1 MNQAQMLAF
10 YTVVWTMHS
19 EDDRAFFQQLYIDYE
34 LMMFKKAL
42 TVLRNE
48 EESLDAVSDACLM
61 LMKRISTLRQLSDM
75 SLRRYII
82 ITVEHA
88 SINRLRRMKR
98 ISRYSFTVDEECTQE
113 LAANEMP
120 IEEQVI
126 IAAEKR
132 RLKKA
137 KQKKYEKEKEVIIA
151 THILDNM
158 RKGII
163 PNINE
168 LESIYT
174 FVNLGVTGFLLA
186 SETSIGNYP
195 VKSVEMLKMLIN
207 LYKK

>member
-1 MNQAQMLAF
+1 MLAF

-42 TVLRNE
+42 IVLRNE

-61 LMKRISTLRQLSDM
+61 LMKHISTLRQLSDM

-120 IEEQVI
+120 IEEQII

-137 KQKKYEKEKEVIIA
+137 IQKLSEKERCKCGN
-151 THILDNM
+151 TCYN
-158 RKGII
+158 RFGR
-163 PNINE
+163 
-168 LESIYT
+168 SIS
-174 FVNLGVTGFLLA
+174 GHRTG
-186 SETSIGNYP
+186 
-195 VKSVEMLKMLIN
+195 
-207 LYKK
+207 

>member
-1 MNQAQMLAF
+1 MLAF

-42 TVLRNE
+42 IVLRNE

-98 ISRYSFTVDEECTQE
+98 INQYSFTVDEECTQE

-120 IEEQVI
+120 
-126 IAAEKR
+126 
-132 RLKKA
+132 KKA
-137 KQKKYEKEKEVIIA
+137 IQKLSEKEQWILSMRFDEELTYKQIAQQIGVKPQNIGGILERTYKHLRRILEEV
-151 THILDNM
+151 
-158 RKGII
+158 
-163 PNINE
+163 E
-168 LESIYT
+168 L
-174 FVNLGVTGFLLA
+174 N
-186 SETSIGNYP
+186 
-195 VKSVEMLKMLIN
+195 
-207 LYKK
+207 

>member
-1 MNQAQMLAF
+1 MLAF

-48 EESLDAVSDACLM
+48 EESLDAVSDACLT

-98 ISRYSFTVDEECTQE
+98 ISRYSFTVDEECT
-113 LAANEMP
+113 
-120 IEEQVI
+120 EEQII
-126 IAAEKR
+126 IAAEKQ

-137 KQKKYEKEKEVIIA
+137 IQKLSKKEQWILSMRFDEELTYKQIAQQIGVKPQNIGGILERTYKHLRRILEEV
-151 THILDNM
+151 
-158 RKGII
+158 
-163 PNINE
+163 E
-168 LESIYT
+168 L
-174 FVNLGVTGFLLA
+174 N
-186 SETSIGNYP
+186 
-195 VKSVEMLKMLIN
+195 
-207 LYKK
+207 

>member
-1 MNQAQMLAF
+1 MNPISVSIRKKKCIQGVNQAQMLAF

-98 ISRYSFTVDEECTQE
+98 INQYSFTVDEECTQE
-113 LAANEMP
+113 PAANEMP

-132 RLKKA
+132 RLKMPTA
-137 KQKKYEKEKEVIIA
+137 FCVPFSTA
-151 THILDNM
+151 
-158 RKGII
+158 
-163 PNINE
+163 
-168 LESIYT
+168 
-174 FVNLGVTGFLLA
+174 
-186 SETSIGNYP
+186 
-195 VKSVEMLKMLIN
+195 MLIYGGMILKYRRN
-207 LYKK
+207 TV

>member
-1 MNQAQMLAF
+1 MVENNLGGGNEAQMLAF

-98 ISRYSFTVDEECTQE
+98 INQYSFTVDEEWTQE
-113 LAANEMP
+113 PAANEMP

-137 KQKKYEKEKEVIIA
+137 IQKLSEKEQWILSMRFDEELTYKQIAQQIGVKPQNIGGILERTYKHLRRILEEV
-151 THILDNM
+151 
-158 RKGII
+158 
-163 PNINE
+163 E
-168 LESIYT
+168 L
-174 FVNLGVTGFLLA
+174 N
-186 SETSIGNYP
+186 
-195 VKSVEMLKMLIN
+195 
-207 LYKK
+207 

>member
-1 MNQAQMLAF
+1 MLAF

-98 ISRYSFTVDEECTQE
+98 INQY
-113 LAANEMP
+113 
-120 IEEQVI
+120 
-126 IAAEKR
+126 
-132 RLKKA
+132 
-137 KQKKYEKEKEVIIA
+137 
-151 THILDNM
+151 
-158 RKGII
+158 
-163 PNINE
+163 
-168 LESIYT
+168 
-174 FVNLGVTGFLLA
+174 
-186 SETSIGNYP
+186 
-195 VKSVEMLKMLIN
+195 
-207 LYKK
+207 

>member
-1 MNQAQMLAF
+1 MNPISVSIRKKKCIQGVNQAQMLAF

-88 SINRLRRMKR
+88 SINRLRR
-98 ISRYSFTVDEECTQE
+98 
-113 LAANEMP
+113 
-120 IEEQVI
+120 
-126 IAAEKR
+126 
-132 RLKKA
+132 RLFFLPGT
-137 KQKKYEKEKEVIIA
+137 IA
-151 THILDNM
+151 T
-158 RKGII
+158 
-163 PNINE
+163 
-168 LESIYT
+168 
-174 FVNLGVTGFLLA
+174 A
-186 SETSIGNYP
+186 SLSDEAVPGYGH
-195 VKSVEMLKMLIN
+195 LWGH
-207 LYKK
+207 

>member
-1 MNQAQMLAF
+1 MLAF

-98 ISRYSFTVDEECTQE
+98 INQYSFTVDEECTQE

-120 IEEQVI
+120 IEEQII

-137 KQKKYEKEKEVIIA
+137 IQKLSMRFDEELTYKQIAQQIGVKPQNIGGILERIYKHLRRILEEV
-151 THILDNM
+151 
-158 RKGII
+158 
-163 PNINE
+163 E
-168 LESIYT
+168 L
-174 FVNLGVTGFLLA
+174 N
-186 SETSIGNYP
+186 
-195 VKSVEMLKMLIN
+195 
-207 LYKK
+207 

>member
-1 MNQAQMLAF
+1 MLAF
-10 YTVVWTMHS
+10 YTVAWTMHS

-48 EESLDAVSDACLM
+48 EESLDAVSDACL
-61 LMKRISTLRQLSDM
+61 TLRQLSDM

-98 ISRYSFTVDEECTQE
+98 INQYSFTVDEECTQE
-113 LAANEMP
+113 LVANEMP
-120 IEEQVI
+120 IEEQII

-137 KQKKYEKEKEVIIA
+137 IQKLSEKEQWILSMRFDEELTYKQIAQQIGVKPQNIGGILERTYKHLRRILEEV
-151 THILDNM
+151 
-158 RKGII
+158 
-163 PNINE
+163 E
-168 LESIYT
+168 L
-174 FVNLGVTGFLLA
+174 N
-186 SETSIGNYP
+186 
-195 VKSVEMLKMLIN
+195 
-207 LYKK
+207 